1 MLITVITTL
10 RSPSD
15 GGTRAT
21 QSFVRLGVTLVA
33 GLTYRRM
40 DKRTTEQPSKRGGVF
55 GDTSSNLELTLE
67 GLGFAIGARNALNV
81 NDKSLLKVSKVSL
94 TVVN

>member
-1 MLITVITTL
+1 MLY
-10 RSPSD
+10 S
-15 GGTRAT
+15 
-21 QSFVRLGVTLVA
+21 
-33 GLTYRRM
+33 
-40 DKRTTEQPSKRGGVF
+40 SKRGGVF